1 MSINATV
8 QKLVDDLFADQL
20 VKGLK
25 ATENIS
31 WLIKDKTSYDPL
43 TGEVVNNESQ
53 MEIPVIVGAGDL
65 KQTDERSLAADDDMV
80 IQMQPINGRTSKE
93 ALADSFYHEDR
104 EYAVKKIEVVRLGGK
119 PMLWKVMAS

>member
-8 QKLVDDLFADQL
+8 QKIVDDLFSDEL

-25 ATENIS
+25 ATENVS
-31 WLIKDKTSYDPL
+31 WFIRNKTGYDPL
-43 TGEVVNNESQ
+43 TGELAEESSTL
-53 MEIPVIVGAGDL
+53 EIPVIVGYGDL

-80 IQMQPINGRTSKE
+80 IQMQPIDGRTSKE

-104 EYAVKKIEVVRLGGK
+104 EYSVKKIEVVRLGGK

>member
-20 VKGLK
+20 VKGLQ
-25 ATENIS
+25 ATEKIT
-31 WLIKDKTSYDPL
+31 WMVRDKTGYDPL
-43 TGEVVNNESQ
+43 TGEVSNDESQ
-53 MEIPVIVGAGDL
+53 LEVPVIIGAGEL
-65 KQTDERSLAADDDMV
+65 KQSDERSLAADDDM
-80 IQMQPINGRTSKE
+80 ILQMQPLDGRTSKK

-104 EYAVKKIEVVRLGGK
+104 EYAVKRIEVVRLGGK

>member
-8 QKLVDDLFADQL
+8 EKIVDDLFADQL

-25 ATENIS
+25 ATEDITWMIN
-31 WLIKDKTSYDPL
+31 DKTGYDPL
-43 TGEVVNNESQ
+43 TGEVSSDKTELV
-53 MEIPVIVGAGDL
+53 IPVIIGAGEL
-65 KQTDERSLAADDDMV
+65 KQTDERSLAADDDM
-80 IQMQPINGRTSKE
+80 ILQMQPIEGRTSKK

>member
-25 ATENIS
+25 ATEKVNWS
-31 WLIKDKTSYDPL
+31 IKDKTGYDPL
-43 TGEVVNNESQ
+43 TGEVSNNESKL
-53 MEIPVIVGAGDL
+53 EVPVIIGSGDL
-65 KQTDERSLAADDDMV
+65 KQSDERSLAADDDM
-80 IQMQPINGRTSKE
+80 ILQMQPLNGRTSKQ
-93 ALADSFYHEDR
+93 ALADSFYHEER
-104 EYAVKKIEVVRLGGK
+104 EYAVKRIEVVRLGGK

>member
-8 QKLVDDLFADQL
+8 QKIVDDLFSDQL

-25 ATENIS
+25 ATENVS
-31 WLIKDKTSYDPL
+31 WSIRNKTGYDPL
-43 TGEVVNNESQ
+43 TGELAEESSTL
-53 MEIPVIVGAGDL
+53 EIPVIVGYGDL
-65 KQTDERSLAADDDMV
+65 KQTDERSLAADDDMI
-80 IQMQPINGRTSKE
+80 IQMQPIDGRTSKE

-104 EYAVKKIEVVRLGGK
+104 EYSVKKIEVVRLGGK